1 MSRFV
6 LDASVALRWFL
17 DDPVPEYAAKVK
29 RMLLDGDRVVVPVV
43 WNLEIANALVNAAR
57 KGVAPPED
65 LDDHLLKIEEL
76 MIDKIESQ
84 PEGISIRTAFAT
96 GRTFGLTA
104 YDASYLDLAQ
114 TEKLPLSTLDAQ
126 LRKAAERAGVEVIR

>member
-1 MSRFV
+1 VRIFV

-17 DDPVPEYAAKVK
+17 EDPVPEYAARVR
-29 RMLLDGDRVVVPVV
+29 RMLLDGDRALVPIV
-43 WNLEIANALVNAAR
+43 WNLEIANALANSAR

-76 MIDKIESQ
+76 LVHHVEVQS
-84 PEGISIRTAFAT
+84 EGISVRRAFTTA
-96 GRTFGLTA
+96 RTFGLTA

-114 TEKLPLSTLDAQ
+114 SEKLPLSTLDAQ
-126 LRKAAERAGVEVIR
+126 LRKAAERAGVEIVR